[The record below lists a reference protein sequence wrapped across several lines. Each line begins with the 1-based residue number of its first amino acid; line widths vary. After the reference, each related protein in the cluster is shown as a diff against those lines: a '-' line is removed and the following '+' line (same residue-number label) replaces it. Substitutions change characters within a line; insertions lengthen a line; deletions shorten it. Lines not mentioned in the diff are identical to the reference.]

1 MKYFEDLEKSAI
13 DRNIPIMQREGLEFM
28 INVFK
33 ENNCHCCLEIEV
45 QLVIQQ

>member
-33 ENNCHCCLEIEV
+33 ENDINDENGKGFF
-45 QLVIQQ
+45 